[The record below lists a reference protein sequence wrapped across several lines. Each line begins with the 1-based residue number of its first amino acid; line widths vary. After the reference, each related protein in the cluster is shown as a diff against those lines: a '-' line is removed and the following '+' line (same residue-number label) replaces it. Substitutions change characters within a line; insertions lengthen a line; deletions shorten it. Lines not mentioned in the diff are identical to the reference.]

1 MSGDNTAFFY
11 GTLMAPEVFF
21 SVCYGDK
28 NPPKVIK
35 DLHTF
40 TPAILEGYCRH
51 RVQFADYPGVIAEK
65 GHTVLGIY
73 ATGLTDAN
81 VQKLDNFEGSEY
93 TKTAVQVKLMKKDG
107 DKTSEGERKET
118 SVYVFNNPSHLEKVE
133 WDFEEFRK
141 EKMQFWTRGGWAFD
155 AGKSLILIRKATFA
169 DATGP
174 ETADQIPD
182 N

>member
-21 SVCYGDK
+21 SVCYGHKD
-28 NPPKVIK
+28 PPKVIK

-51 RVQFADYPGVIAEK
+51 RVQWADYPGVIAEK

-81 VQKLDNFEGSEY
+81 VDKLDTFEGSEY
-93 TKTAVQVKLMKKDG
+93 TKTAVQVKLVKKDG
-107 DKTSEGERKET
+107 DKTSEGETKQT
-118 SVYVFNNPSHLEKVE
+118 SVYVFNTPSYLEKVE
-133 WDFEEFRK
+133 WDFEKFRK
-141 EKMQFWTRGGWAFD
+141 EKMQSWTRGGWAFD
-155 AGKSLILIRKATFA
+155 G
-169 DATGP
+169 D
-174 ETADQIPD
+174 TADQTPG